1 MERINEVK
9 ILDNNGTVE
18 ISYDD
23 GKCINKTY
31 EKATAIKIGIKG
43 GIYQNK
49 IIASLNLPSRKEIS
63 ETGEIEFKQCIFSG
77 NCEWNFFNYN
87 AKLLFHDC
95 IFLMNLELNGYFS
108 ETVSFEKST
117 FFGNKA
123 SFQESCFEH
132 FVFDGVTLNNCICDF
147 QESTFYSNNIF
158 FGNMSLK
165 CSQLLFNN
173 TFFPKNANLLDM
185 LGTETDEK
193 SKILFNMIDFSFT
206 EVRMFEAKMNWLE
219 FRDCTFECNRF
230 DFNFKCN
237 TLIMQDCK
245 NFRILT
251 LTGLEELE
259 NLNILNFV
267 NTGRVI
273 INDPPVSFMNAI
285 KSQRKIY
292 WIRGSLYEI
301 PEYEQIRNELYAL
314 LSFFD
319 ASQHN
324 YLKEIQT
331 EINMLEKIE
340 REKKRLQ
347 EPSTGMRIFLSY
359 SWSDDELANDI
370 DNKFAEK
377 GITLERDRRDLKYK
391 SSIKEFMKRIRQ
403 DDFVLII
410 ISDNYLKSANCMYE
424 VTEFI
429 KDENYKER
437 ILPILRNDAKIF
449 NAMERTQYIR
459 YWQNEYIKL
468 REEASDIEEANKI
481 DNLRE
486 RIRYERIQR
495 ELPEFMCSISD
506 MNLIICDAHITD
518 EDFEKI
524 QVLLFEG
531 M

>member
-1 MERINEVK
+1 
-9 ILDNNGTVE
+9 
-18 ISYDD
+18 
-23 GKCINKTY
+23 
-31 EKATAIKIGIKG
+31 
-43 GIYQNK
+43 
-49 IIASLNLPSRKEIS
+49 
-63 ETGEIEFKQCIFSG
+63 
-77 NCEWNFFNYN
+77 
-87 AKLLFHDC
+87 
-95 IFLMNLELNGYFS
+95 
-108 ETVSFEKST
+108 
-117 FFGNKA
+117 
-123 SFQESCFEH
+123 
-132 FVFDGVTLNNCICDF
+132 
-147 QESTFYSNNIF
+147 
-158 FGNMSLK
+158 
-165 CSQLLFNN
+165 
-173 TFFPKNANLLDM
+173 
-185 LGTETDEK
+185 
-193 SKILFNMIDFSFT
+193 
-206 EVRMFEAKMNWLE
+206 MFEAKMNWLE